1 MDFETVAMKENTI
14 TTPKKDN
21 AAEVTDN
28 EDAVEASTTKNE
40 EAIYEELH
48 LYLSMSQYPPGSS
61 KQEKCII
68 RKRTKN
74 FQIVDGILHYKGKEG
89 IRQVV
94 TENKMKRKIL
104 EVCHNDTVG
113 GCHFGRDKT
122 FAKVSARYYWKGIKQ
137 DVNDWV
143 N

>member
-1 MDFETVAMKENTI
+1 MDFETVATEENTI

-74 FQIVDGILHYKGKEG
+74 RL
-89 IRQVV
+89 
-94 TENKMKRKIL
+94 
-104 EVCHNDTVG
+104 
-113 GCHFGRDKT
+113 
-122 FAKVSARYYWKGIKQ
+122 
-137 DVNDWV
+137 
-143 N
+143 

>member
-1 MDFETVAMKENTI
+1 MDFETVATKENII
-14 TTPKKDN
+14 TTAEKDN
-21 AAEVTDN
+21 AAVVTD
-28 EDAVEASTTKNE
+28 NE

-48 LYLSMSQYPPGSS
+48 LYLSVGQYPPGSS
-61 KQEKCII
+61 KQEKYII
-68 RKRTKN
+68 RKRAKN
-74 FQIVDGILHYKGKEG
+74 FLIVDGILYYKEG

-94 TENKMKRKIL
+94 TENKTKRKIL
-104 EVCHNDTVG
+104 EACHNDTVG